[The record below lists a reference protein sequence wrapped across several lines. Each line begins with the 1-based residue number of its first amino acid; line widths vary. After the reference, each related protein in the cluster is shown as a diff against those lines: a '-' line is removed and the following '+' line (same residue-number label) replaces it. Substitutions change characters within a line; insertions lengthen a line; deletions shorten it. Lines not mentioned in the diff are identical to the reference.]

1 MTTAPANSETG
12 SEPTAREAWQT
23 IRDNGDIQYAPVEI
37 PPPDPPPEWAVWL
50 NEMLSRFFSF
60 LGDLLSPVAQLFGGS
75 WYIVKWVLLALAI
88 TGLLYLVWRLVE
100 PMLGIERKPSETA
113 SEEWVPD
120 QAQAVALLEEAD
132 ALAAAGK
139 YDEATHLL
147 LQRSV
152 HQIATARPD
161 WLEPSSTARE
171 IALIPAL
178 SDTARGAFS
187 TIATRVERSL
197 FALRPLSA
205 EDWTTAREA
214 YSSFAITD
222 LTLSNAGVA

>member
-1 MTTAPANSETG
+1 
-12 SEPTAREAWQT
+12 
-23 IRDNGDIQYAPVEI
+23 
-37 PPPDPPPEWAVWL
+37 
-50 NEMLSRFFSF
+50 MLSRFFGF
-60 LGDLLSPVAQLFGGS
+60 IGDLLSPVAQMFGSS

-88 TGLLYLVWRLVE
+88 TGLLYLVWRLME
-100 PMLGIERKPSETA
+100 PMLGFERKPSEETPV
-113 SEEWVPD
+113 EWTPD
-120 QAQAVALLEEAD
+120 QAQAVALLDEAD

-152 HQIATARPD
+152 HHIAAARPD

-171 IALIPAL
+171 IAQIPAL

-205 EDWTTAREA
+205 EDWTAAREA
-214 YSSFAITD
+214 YSNFAIAD
-222 LTLSNAGVA
+222 LTLSNAGQP